1 VDDVVRAVKVARQ
14 RGLPIA
20 VRSGGHSMA
29 GFSTTDG
36 GLLVDLSLM
45 DSLSIDPDRRVATVE
60 PGLTWGAYSE
70 RANSYGLATPAGD
83 NATVGVGGLTLGGG
97 IGWLARKHGMTID
110 HLLSAQVV
118 TAEGQV
124 LNVSETENPDLFW
137 AIRGGGG
144 NFGIVT
150 RFEFG
155 LVPVGKVVAGMLVLP
170 AEPDVLVAFARAA
183 AEAPDELTT
192 ISEVMKTPPIPFL
205 SHDLYGKLNVL
216 AAFCYAGDWEDMES
230 VEKALEPLRSAGPVL
245 GEMVAPMPYPGVFK
259 FTEEGSVRGPYSVR
273 SHFLPA
279 LDLDAAE
286 AIVAGAQRGTSPES
300 MVQIRVL
307 GGALARIPDDATAF
321 AHRNAT
327 IFVAAINPWLE
338 ATPEEEKQHVAW
350 TESVWND
357 LKPKA
362 TGAYASFQGDE
373 GNDCVN
379 QAYPPPTYKRLARIK
394 AQYDPDNLF
403 HANCNIVPQR

>member
-1 VDDVVRAVKVARQ
+1 
-14 RGLPIA
+14 
-20 VRSGGHSMA
+20 MA
-29 GFSTTDG
+29 
-36 GLLVDLSLM
+36 
-45 DSLSIDPDRRVATVE
+45 
-60 PGLTWGAYSE
+60 
-70 RANSYGLATPAGD
+70 
-83 NATVGVGGLTLGGG
+83 
-97 IGWLARKHGMTID
+97 
-110 HLLSAQVV
+110 
-118 TAEGQV
+118 
-124 LNVSETENPDLFW
+124 
-137 AIRGGGG
+137 
-144 NFGIVT
+144 
-150 RFEFG
+150 
-155 LVPVGKVVAGMLVLP
+155 
-170 AEPDVLVAFARAA
+170 
-183 AEAPDELTT
+183 
-192 ISEVMKTPPIPFL
+192 
-205 SHDLYGKLNVL
+205 
-216 AAFCYAGDWEDMES
+216 S

-259 FTEEGSVRGPYSVR
+259 FTEEGSVRGTYSVR

-307 GGALARIPDDATAF
+307 GGALARVPVEATAF

-338 ATPEEEKQHVAW
+338 ATPEEERQHVAW

-373 GNDCVN
+373 GNECVN

-394 AQYDPDNLF
+394 AQYEPDNF
-403 HANCNIVPQR
+403 FRANCNIVPQR